1 MSPNVMSRK
10 FGCLEG
16 AFLLAALAALVVAA
30 VLSVGVAI
38 GAKTIHELL
47 AENKVLRQALANLTR
62 EDQIGYAKVVRQDT
76 REGKVFTT
84 LRFVET
90 ARDNPLKRVVEKEYT
105 IEGDVIYFDAL
116 IVKFDDK
123 LVMDG
128 KERALYLWR
137 RVYGESMAPSQGF
150 VIEAPGQEP
159 ARYAD
164 LLERLRLE
172 ERKVFWSAIW
182 DLASDPER
190 LKELGV
196 RAVFGNVVYSRL
208 QKGLIYVFRISATGQ
223 VVPYVVPEM

>member
-1 MSPNVMSRK
+1 MSRK